1 MAGLPLTG
9 CPCTTPDMND
19 EQLLRYSRHL
29 LLDEIGIEGQQRLL
43 DAHALVIGA
52 GGLGSPVALYLGTAG
67 VGRITLVDHDT
78 VELTNL
84 QRQIAHN
91 LSRVGL
97 PKAESARQ
105 SIAAINPDVQVRA
118 LARRADTALL
128 DELVPQAQVV
138 LDCSDN
144 FATRHAVNAACVR
157 HGVPLISG
165 AAIGFDGQ
173 VSVYDTRRKLGS
185 GAEPGVGRDVGRD
198 VRPDVRPEVG
208 PAGSSAGPEVGPE
221 VGPGVDPEPGP
232 CYACIFPPDAA
243 FEEVACATMG
253 VFAPLVGIIGSV
265 QAAEALKLLARVGTS
280 LSGRL
285 LMLDARSMQWD
296 ELRLARQPSCAVC
309 GPSATGPR

>member
-1 MAGLPLTG
+1 
-9 CPCTTPDMND
+9 MND

-128 DELVPQAQVV
+128 NELVSQAQVV

-157 HGVPLISG
+157 HGVPLVSG

-173 VSVYDTRRKLGS
+173 VSVYDTRQK
-185 GAEPGVGRDVGRD
+185 
-198 VRPDVRPEVG
+198 
-208 PAGSSAGPEVGPE
+208 AGPQGDAET
-221 VGPGVDPEPGP
+221 GP

-265 QAAEALKLLARVGTS
+265 QAAEALKLLAGVGTS

-296 ELRLARQPSCAVC
+296 ELRLARQPTCAVC
-309 GPSATGPR
+309 GQTATGPR